1 MKSTSNIRDF
11 KYFQNSL
18 GFKINKLSKELKRY
32 SSKII
37 KAYPSLGIPELF
49 TLNVIGENKKEVTIK
64 YIASV
69 HWADQ
74 AEISRGVQKLI
85 KLSLVNKA
93 KNHDDL
99 RYTLLQVTSDGK
111 KIHRELLK
119 KQTDRNK
126 KLLKDFVLKV
136 SSFGSSKIFMF
147 LVNTFEERAL
157 IRPRFFTFLFSFVSL
172 VCPLCLGPC
181 AIPPPTKIGAVIL
194 PCLAP
199 PYPFC

>member
-1 MKSTSNIRDF
+1 MNSTSNIRDF

-126 KLLKDFVLKV
+126 KLLKDFSNEEIVHMQKLLDKLLI
-136 SSFGSSKIFMF
+136 SSQKYLIF
-147 LVNTFEERAL
+147 N
-157 IRPRFFTFLFSFVSL
+157 
-172 VCPLCLGPC
+172 
-181 AIPPPTKIGAVIL
+181 
-194 PCLAP
+194 
-199 PYPFC
+199 

>member
-99 RYTLLQVTSDGK
+99 RYTLLQVTSDGE

-126 KLLKDFVLKV
+126 KLLKDFSNEEIIHIQKLLDKLLI
-136 SSFGSSKIFMF
+136 SSQKYLIF
-147 LVNTFEERAL
+147 N
-157 IRPRFFTFLFSFVSL
+157 
-172 VCPLCLGPC
+172 
-181 AIPPPTKIGAVIL
+181 
-194 PCLAP
+194 
-199 PYPFC
+199 

>member
-49 TLNVIGENKKEVTIK
+49 TLNVIGENRKEVTIK

-126 KLLKDFVLKV
+126 KLLKDFSNEEIIHIQKLLDKLLI
-136 SSFGSSKIFMF
+136 SSQKYLIF
-147 LVNTFEERAL
+147 N
-157 IRPRFFTFLFSFVSL
+157 
-172 VCPLCLGPC
+172 
-181 AIPPPTKIGAVIL
+181 
-194 PCLAP
+194 
-199 PYPFC
+199 

>member
-1 MKSTSNIRDF
+1 MKSATNIRDF

-37 KAYPSLGIPELF
+37 KEYPSLGIPELF
-49 TLNVIGENKKEVTIK
+49 SLNVIGENKKEVTIK

-99 RYTLLQVTSDGK
+99 RYTLLQMTNEGK
-111 KIHRELLK
+111 KLHKELLK

-126 KLLKDFVLKV
+126 KLLKDFSNEEITHMQKLLDKLLI
-136 SSFGSSKIFMF
+136 SSQKYLIF
-147 LVNTFEERAL
+147 N
-157 IRPRFFTFLFSFVSL
+157 
-172 VCPLCLGPC
+172 
-181 AIPPPTKIGAVIL
+181 
-194 PCLAP
+194 
-199 PYPFC
+199 

>member
-1 MKSTSNIRDF
+1 MKSATNIRDF

-37 KAYPSLGIPELF
+37 KEYPSLGIPELF
-49 TLNVIGENKKEVTIK
+49 SLNVIGENKKEVTIK

-85 KLSLVNKA
+85 KLSLINKA

-99 RYTLLQVTSDGK
+99 RYTLLKVTSDGK
-111 KIHRELLK
+111 KLHRELLK

-126 KLLKDFVLKV
+126 KLLKDFSNEEIVHMQKLLDKLLI
-136 SSFGSSKIFMF
+136 SSQKY
-147 LVNTFEERAL
+147 L
-157 IRPRFFTFLFSFVSL
+157 ILN
-172 VCPLCLGPC
+172 
-181 AIPPPTKIGAVIL
+181 
-194 PCLAP
+194 
-199 PYPFC
+199 

>member
-1 MKSTSNIRDF
+1 MKCTSNIRDF

-37 KAYPSLGIPELF
+37 KSYPSLGIPELF

-64 YIASV
+64 YITSV

-85 KLSLVNKA
+85 KLSLINKA

-111 KIHRELLK
+111 KLHRELLK

-126 KLLKDFVLKV
+126 KLLKDFSNEEIVHMQKLLDKLLI
-136 SSFGSSKIFMF
+136 SSQKY
-147 LVNTFEERAL
+147 L
-157 IRPRFFTFLFSFVSL
+157 ILN
-172 VCPLCLGPC
+172 
-181 AIPPPTKIGAVIL
+181 
-194 PCLAP
+194 
-199 PYPFC
+199 

>member
-64 YIASV
+64 YITSV

-85 KLSLVNKA
+85 KLSLINKA

-111 KIHRELLK
+111 KLHRELLK

-126 KLLKDFVLKV
+126 KLLKDFSNEEIVHMQKLLDKLLI
-136 SSFGSSKIFMF
+136 SSQKY
-147 LVNTFEERAL
+147 L
-157 IRPRFFTFLFSFVSL
+157 ILN
-172 VCPLCLGPC
+172 
-181 AIPPPTKIGAVIL
+181 
-194 PCLAP
+194 
-199 PYPFC
+199 

>member
-1 MKSTSNIRDF
+1 MYSTMKSATNIRDF

-37 KAYPSLGIPELF
+37 KEYPSLGIPELF
-49 TLNVIGENKKEVTIK
+49 SLNVIGENKKEVTIK

-85 KLSLVNKA
+85 KLNLVNKA

-99 RYTLLQVTSDGK
+99 RYTLLQMTNEGK
-111 KIHRELLK
+111 KLHKELLK

-126 KLLKDFVLKV
+126 KLLKDFSNEEITHMQKLLDKLLI
-136 SSFGSSKIFMF
+136 SSQKYLIF
-147 LVNTFEERAL
+147 N
-157 IRPRFFTFLFSFVSL
+157 
-172 VCPLCLGPC
+172 
-181 AIPPPTKIGAVIL
+181 
-194 PCLAP
+194 
-199 PYPFC
+199 

>member
-1 MKSTSNIRDF
+1 MYSTMKSATNIRDF

-37 KAYPSLGIPELF
+37 KEYPSLGIPELF
-49 TLNVIGENKKEVTIK
+49 SLNVIGENKKEVTIK

-99 RYTLLQVTSDGK
+99 RYTLLQMTNEGK
-111 KIHRELLK
+111 KLHKELLK

-126 KLLKDFVLKV
+126 KLLKDFSNEEITHMQKLLDKLLI
-136 SSFGSSKIFMF
+136 SSQKY
-147 LVNTFEERAL
+147 L
-157 IRPRFFTFLFSFVSL
+157 ILN
-172 VCPLCLGPC
+172 
-181 AIPPPTKIGAVIL
+181 
-194 PCLAP
+194 
-199 PYPFC
+199 

>member
-1 MKSTSNIRDF
+1 MYSTMRSTSNIRDF

-126 KLLKDFVLKV
+126 KLLKDFSNEEIIHIQKLLDKLLI
-136 SSFGSSKIFMF
+136 SSQKYLIF
-147 LVNTFEERAL
+147 N
-157 IRPRFFTFLFSFVSL
+157 
-172 VCPLCLGPC
+172 
-181 AIPPPTKIGAVIL
+181 
-194 PCLAP
+194 
-199 PYPFC
+199 

>member
-37 KAYPSLGIPELF
+37 KSYPSLGIPELF

-64 YIASV
+64 YITSV

-85 KLSLVNKA
+85 KLSLINKA
-93 KNHDDL
+93 RNHDDL

-111 KIHRELLK
+111 KLHRELLK

-126 KLLKDFVLKV
+126 KLLKDFSNEEIVHMQKLLDKLLI
-136 SSFGSSKIFMF
+136 SSQKY
-147 LVNTFEERAL
+147 L
-157 IRPRFFTFLFSFVSL
+157 ILN
-172 VCPLCLGPC
+172 
-181 AIPPPTKIGAVIL
+181 
-194 PCLAP
+194 
-199 PYPFC
+199 

>member
-1 MKSTSNIRDF
+1 MYSTMKSISNIRDF

-37 KAYPSLGIPELF
+37 KSYPSLGIPELF

-64 YIASV
+64 YITSV

-85 KLSLVNKA
+85 KLSLINKA

-111 KIHRELLK
+111 KLHRELLK

-126 KLLKDFVLKV
+126 KLLKDFSNEEIVHMQKLLDKLLI
-136 SSFGSSKIFMF
+136 SSQKY
-147 LVNTFEERAL
+147 L
-157 IRPRFFTFLFSFVSL
+157 ILN
-172 VCPLCLGPC
+172 
-181 AIPPPTKIGAVIL
+181 
-194 PCLAP
+194 
-199 PYPFC
+199 

>member
-1 MKSTSNIRDF
+1 MYSTMKSTSNIRDF

-37 KAYPSLGIPELF
+37 KSYPSLGIPELF

-85 KLSLVNKA
+85 KLSLINKA

-111 KIHRELLK
+111 KLHRELLK

-126 KLLKDFVLKV
+126 KLLKDFSNEEIAHMQKLLDKLLI
-136 SSFGSSKIFMF
+136 SSQKY
-147 LVNTFEERAL
+147 L
-157 IRPRFFTFLFSFVSL
+157 ILN
-172 VCPLCLGPC
+172 
-181 AIPPPTKIGAVIL
+181 
-194 PCLAP
+194 
-199 PYPFC
+199 

>member
-1 MKSTSNIRDF
+1 MKSATNIRDF

-37 KAYPSLGIPELF
+37 KEYPSLGIPELF
-49 TLNVIGENKKEVTIK
+49 SLNVIGGNKKEVTIK
-64 YIASV
+64 YIATV

-99 RYTLLQVTSDGK
+99 RYTLLQVTNEGK
-111 KIHRELLK
+111 KLHAELLK

-126 KLLKDFVLKV
+126 KLLKDFSNEEINHMQKLLDKLLI
-136 SSFGSSKIFMF
+136 SSQKYLIF
-147 LVNTFEERAL
+147 N
-157 IRPRFFTFLFSFVSL
+157 
-172 VCPLCLGPC
+172 
-181 AIPPPTKIGAVIL
+181 
-194 PCLAP
+194 
-199 PYPFC
+199 

>member
-1 MKSTSNIRDF
+1 MYSTMKSATNIRDF

-37 KAYPSLGIPELF
+37 KEYPSLGIPELF
-49 TLNVIGENKKEVTIK
+49 SLNVIGENKKEVTIK

-99 RYTLLQVTSDGK
+99 RYTLLQMTNEGK
-111 KIHRELLK
+111 KLHKELLK

-126 KLLKDFVLKV
+126 KLLKDFSNEEITHMQKLLDKLLV
-136 SSFGSSKIFMF
+136 SSQKYLIF
-147 LVNTFEERAL
+147 N
-157 IRPRFFTFLFSFVSL
+157 
-172 VCPLCLGPC
+172 
-181 AIPPPTKIGAVIL
+181 
-194 PCLAP
+194 
-199 PYPFC
+199 

>member
-1 MKSTSNIRDF
+1 M
-11 KYFQNSL
+11 
-18 GFKINKLSKELKRY
+18 
-32 SSKII
+32 
-37 KAYPSLGIPELF
+37 F

-99 RYTLLQVTSDGK
+99 RYTLLQMTNEGK
-111 KIHRELLK
+111 KLHKELLK

-126 KLLKDFVLKV
+126 KLLKDF
-136 SSFGSSKIFMF
+136 S
-147 LVNTFEERAL
+147 NEEINSYAKTLR
-157 IRPRFFTFLFSFVSL
+157 
-172 VCPLCLGPC
+172 
-181 AIPPPTKIGAVIL
+181 
-194 PCLAP
+194 
-199 PYPFC
+199 

>member
-1 MKSTSNIRDF
+1 MYSTMKSTSNIRDF

-126 KLLKDFVLKV
+126 KLLKDFSNEEIIHIQKLLDKLLI
-136 SSFGSSKIFMF
+136 SSQKYLIF
-147 LVNTFEERAL
+147 N
-157 IRPRFFTFLFSFVSL
+157 
-172 VCPLCLGPC
+172 
-181 AIPPPTKIGAVIL
+181 
-194 PCLAP
+194 
-199 PYPFC
+199 

>member
-1 MKSTSNIRDF
+1 MYSTMKSTSNIRDF

-37 KAYPSLGIPELF
+37 KSYPSLGIPELF

-85 KLSLVNKA
+85 KLSLINKA

-111 KIHRELLK
+111 KLHRELLK

-126 KLLKDFVLKV
+126 KLLKDFSNEEIVHMQKLLDKLLI
-136 SSFGSSKIFMF
+136 SSQKY
-147 LVNTFEERAL
+147 L
-157 IRPRFFTFLFSFVSL
+157 ILN
-172 VCPLCLGPC
+172 
-181 AIPPPTKIGAVIL
+181 
-194 PCLAP
+194 
-199 PYPFC
+199 

>member
-1 MKSTSNIRDF
+1 MYSTMKSTSNIRDF

-37 KAYPSLGIPELF
+37 KSYPSLGIPELF

-64 YIASV
+64 YITSV

-85 KLSLVNKA
+85 KLSLINKA

-99 RYTLLQVTSDGK
+99 RYTLLKVTSDGK
-111 KIHRELLK
+111 KLHRELLK

-126 KLLKDFVLKV
+126 KLLKDFSNEEIVHMQKLLDKLLI
-136 SSFGSSKIFMF
+136 SSQKY
-147 LVNTFEERAL
+147 L
-157 IRPRFFTFLFSFVSL
+157 ILN
-172 VCPLCLGPC
+172 
-181 AIPPPTKIGAVIL
+181 
-194 PCLAP
+194 
-199 PYPFC
+199 

>member
-11 KYFQNSL
+11 KYFRNSL

-37 KAYPSLGIPELF
+37 KTYPSLGIPELF

-74 AEISRGVQKLI
+74 AQISRAVQKLI
-85 KLSLVNKA
+85 QLSLINKA
-93 KNHDDL
+93 KNYNDL
-99 RYTLLQVTSDGK
+99 RYTLLKMTSEGK
-111 KIHRELLK
+111 KLHKELLK

-126 KLLKDFVLKV
+126 KLLKDFSNEEINHMQKLLDKLLI
-136 SSFGSSKIFMF
+136 SSQKYLIF
-147 LVNTFEERAL
+147 N
-157 IRPRFFTFLFSFVSL
+157 
-172 VCPLCLGPC
+172 
-181 AIPPPTKIGAVIL
+181 
-194 PCLAP
+194 
-199 PYPFC
+199 

>member
-126 KLLKDFVLKV
+126 KLLKDFSNEEIIHIQKLLDKLLI
-136 SSFGSSKIFMF
+136 SSQKYLIF
-147 LVNTFEERAL
+147 N
-157 IRPRFFTFLFSFVSL
+157 
-172 VCPLCLGPC
+172 
-181 AIPPPTKIGAVIL
+181 
-194 PCLAP
+194 
-199 PYPFC
+199 

>member
-85 KLSLVNKA
+85 KLSLINKA

-126 KLLKDFVLKV
+126 KLLKDFSNEEIIHMQKLLDKLLI
-136 SSFGSSKIFMF
+136 SSQKYLIF
-147 LVNTFEERAL
+147 N
-157 IRPRFFTFLFSFVSL
+157 
-172 VCPLCLGPC
+172 
-181 AIPPPTKIGAVIL
+181 
-194 PCLAP
+194 
-199 PYPFC
+199 

>member
-1 MKSTSNIRDF
+1 MYSTMRSTSNIRDF

-111 KIHRELLK
+111 KLHKELLK

-126 KLLKDFVLKV
+126 KLLKDFSNEEIIHIQKLLDKLLI
-136 SSFGSSKIFMF
+136 SSQKYLIF
-147 LVNTFEERAL
+147 N
-157 IRPRFFTFLFSFVSL
+157 
-172 VCPLCLGPC
+172 
-181 AIPPPTKIGAVIL
+181 
-194 PCLAP
+194 
-199 PYPFC
+199 

>member
-1 MKSTSNIRDF
+1 MYSTMKSTSNIRDF

-37 KAYPSLGIPELF
+37 KSYPSLGIPELF

-64 YIASV
+64 YITSV

-85 KLSLVNKA
+85 KLSLINKA

-111 KIHRELLK
+111 KLHRELLK

-126 KLLKDFVLKV
+126 KLLKDFSNEEIAHMQKLLDKLLI
-136 SSFGSSKIFMF
+136 SSQKY
-147 LVNTFEERAL
+147 L
-157 IRPRFFTFLFSFVSL
+157 ILN
-172 VCPLCLGPC
+172 
-181 AIPPPTKIGAVIL
+181 
-194 PCLAP
+194 
-199 PYPFC
+199 

>member
-1 MKSTSNIRDF
+1 MYSTMKSTSNIRDF

-111 KIHRELLK
+111 KLHKELLK

-126 KLLKDFVLKV
+126 KLLKDFSNEEIIHIQKLLDKLLI
-136 SSFGSSKIFMF
+136 SSQKYLIF
-147 LVNTFEERAL
+147 N
-157 IRPRFFTFLFSFVSL
+157 
-172 VCPLCLGPC
+172 
-181 AIPPPTKIGAVIL
+181 
-194 PCLAP
+194 
-199 PYPFC
+199 